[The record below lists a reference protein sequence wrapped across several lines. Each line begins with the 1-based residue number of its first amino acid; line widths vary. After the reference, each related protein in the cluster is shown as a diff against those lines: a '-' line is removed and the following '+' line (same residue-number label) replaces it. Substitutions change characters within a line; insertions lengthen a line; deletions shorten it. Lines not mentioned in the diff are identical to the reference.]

1 MQAPGQVQQGSGE
14 GSGEGLGGFG
24 AGQVRFNRVP
34 AKVWE
39 VRFKRVPKNS
49 GEGLGGFVR
58 LNGFRRRLQSRSRR
72 RFWESLVQGQVRFNG
87 FRRRFRRRLREG
99 SREVCF
105 SSFCFLGFAACFRKI
120 CKNKMLRLL
129 LLGIP
134 PKLISIRKRFVLK
147 PPHFQEPAFDTSN
160 ANLIR

>member
-1 MQAPGQVQQGSGE
+1 MQS
-14 GSGEGLGGFG
+14 
-24 AGQVRFNRVP
+24 QVRFNRVP

-99 SREVCF
+99 AREVCF
-105 SSFCFLGFAACFRKI
+105 SSFLFSWLRS
-120 CKNKMLRLL
+120 MLQKDL
-129 LLGIP
+129 
-134 PKLISIRKRFVLK
+134 
-147 PPHFQEPAFDTSN
+147 
-160 ANLIR
+160 